1 MLREIQM
8 TDHEQQLDAELV
20 KAWQEKRC
28 EKSLN
33 TLVESYYQN
42 IFRRMK
48 GKTNNL
54 EDAEEVTQDTF
65 VKLINSLDNYSDTG
79 KFANYLSTIA
89 TSVLIDFYRKNG
101 TSFDSDSLEYE
112 MRLDNDSNRKDEET
126 YFAEQKIEYLTTH
139 CIPNLPTKER
149 LVFLLLHESELWD
162 FDTPL
167 EWSHIAALN
176 GIDTKT
182 AWERFETARESLMKG
197 ASAKNLDMED
207 LLIFLLWTQAKRPFK
222 AGHTLKYFAEL
233 IGEAEQ
239 NLRNWSHRAK
249 KSLDTHLS
257 QYVEALE
264 S

>member
-1 MLREIQM
+1 M
-8 TDHEQQLDAELV
+8 TDDEKQRDAALV
-20 KAWQEKRC
+20 KAWQEERC

-33 TLVESYYQN
+33 TLVEFYYQN

-101 TSFDSDSLEYE
+101 TSFDSDSLAYE
-112 MRLDNDSNRKDEET
+112 MRLDIDGNRKDEES
-126 YFAEQKIEYLTTH
+126 YFADQKVHYLISH
-139 CIPNLPTKER
+139 CIPKLPTKER

-167 EWSHIAALN
+167 EWSHVATLN
-176 GIDTKT
+176 GIDTKI

-197 ASAKNLDMED
+197 ASAPDLDMED

-222 AGHTLKYFAEL
+222 AGYTLKQVAEL

-249 KSLDTHLS
+249 KSLDACLS
-257 QYVEALE
+257 QYVESLE